1 MGFLRPHR
9 PNDRTS
15 TVINQ
20 QIQQNQR
27 ELEQRRA
34 SLYSQRLG
42 IIKSQG
48 LQAFGSDAAQVLG
61 RLPEQTQKATQRIIQ
76 RGEVAINSLFPR

>member
-9 PNDRTS
+9 QGGQKEANNL
-15 TVINQ
+15 VNQ
-20 QIQQNQR
+20 QIQQNKI

-34 SLYSQRLG
+34 SLYNQRLG

-48 LQAFGSDAAQVLG
+48 MQSWGRDAQQIVSGLPPQSQKQAA
-61 RLPEQTQKATQRIIQ
+61 KAGFASI
-76 RGEVAINSLFPR
+76 FPQ